1 MSDLTLR
8 YLLFGEDRTASK
20 TVKGV
25 GDAAE
30 STASRVSGAVSRI
43 GGAIGGD
50 MGTILGRV
58 SDGLEAAGGK
68 ADTSA
73 KKLGAVGGV
82 ALATGLALQQM
93 ASGDVEAQNKLE
105 NAVTN
110 TGKAYDDYAD
120 RVSGAVESSVR
131 FGVTDGEVKDALTRL
146 TDATKDPAKALD
158 DLAMAQDLAAAKGVS
173 LSDAA
178 TMIGKAHNGSAKVF
192 KEFGIEVGK
201 NADGTAD
208 YEGALGNLAD
218 TLKGRAEANADSF
231 GGKMREIRAWT
242 DNAASSLAEQ
252 YGPAITMAGAAL
264 TGLAAITEIASAA
277 NVKNAAST
285 VAAKAAQIGSAVAT
299 GVATAAQWAWN
310 VALNANPIGLIIIA
324 IAAFVGAILWLWN
337 NVDWFRNGVT
347 AAWEAIKTG
356 WTWLWDN
363 AIKPGIDAFG
373 AAFRWLW
380 NSVLAPVTRF
390 ILDGFANLTDGIA
403 SFLDALSNIPGF
415 EWAGDAADKMRA
427 AATQAR
433 TLGSNLNDIP
443 DNVPVT
449 ISMSIVGVQ
458 AVKNA
463 INGIGGSM
471 SAQLNARLQFASG
484 GYTGN
489 IPQSDIA
496 GVVHGQEFVMDAAA
510 TRRLGVPFL
519 EALQSGRTVDAP
531 RGFTTASTHVG
542 PSAESIGDA
551 VASRLDGLA
560 IRMARSGGD
569 EPALASAVRQAL
581 HGARLDLGPVSAIT
595 DRVWATLDL
604 AQSREAVYS

>member
-30 STASRVSGAVSRI
+30 STASRVSGAVSRM

-105 NAVTN
+105 NAISN

-120 RVSGAVESSVR
+120 RVDGAVESSVR

-415 EWAGDAADKMRA
+415 GWAKDAADKMRA

-471 SAQLNARLQFASG
+471 SSQLNAKLEYASG

-560 IRMARSGGD
+560 IRITNID
-569 EPALASAVRQAL
+569 
-581 HGARLDLGPVSAIT
+581 AIT
-595 DRVWATLDL
+595 RAGH
-604 AQSREAVYS
+604 AQLVTAMGRA

>member
-1 MSDLTLR
+1 VSDLTLR

-30 STASRVSGAVSRI
+30 STASRVSGAVSRM

-73 KKLGAVGGV
+73 KKLSAVGGV

-105 NAVTN
+105 NAISN

-120 RVSGAVESSVR
+120 RVDGAVESSVR

-158 DLAMAQDLAAAKGVS
+158 DLAVAQDLAAAKGVS

-192 KEFGIEVGK
+192 KEFGVEVGK

-496 GVVHGQEFVMDAAA
+496 GVVHGQEFVMNAAA

-560 IRMARSGGD
+560 IRITNID
-569 EPALASAVRQAL
+569 
-581 HGARLDLGPVSAIT
+581 AIT
-595 DRVWATLDL
+595 RAGH
-604 AQSREAVYS
+604 AQLVTAMGRA

>member
-30 STASRVSGAVSRI
+30 STASRVSGAVSRM

-68 ADTSA
+68 ADTNA
-73 KKLGAVGGV
+73 KKIGAVGGV

-105 NAVTN
+105 NAISN

-120 RVSGAVESSVR
+120 RVDGAVESSVR

-560 IRMARSGGD
+560 IRITNID
-569 EPALASAVRQAL
+569 
-581 HGARLDLGPVSAIT
+581 AIT
-595 DRVWATLDL
+595 RAGH
-604 AQSREAVYS
+604 AQLVTAMGRA

>member
-1 MSDLTLR
+1 VSDLTLR

-30 STASRVSGAVSRI
+30 STASRVSGAVSRM

-415 EWAGDAADKMRA
+415 EWATDAADKMRA

-560 IRMARSGGD
+560 IRITNID
-569 EPALASAVRQAL
+569 
-581 HGARLDLGPVSAIT
+581 AIT
-595 DRVWATLDL
+595 RAGH
-604 AQSREAVYS
+604 AQLVTAMGRA

>member
-30 STASRVSGAVSRI
+30 STASRVSGAVSRM

-242 DNAASSLAEQ
+242 DNTASSLAEQ

-560 IRMARSGGD
+560 IRITNID
-569 EPALASAVRQAL
+569 
-581 HGARLDLGPVSAIT
+581 AIT
-595 DRVWATLDL
+595 RAGH
-604 AQSREAVYS
+604 AQLVTAMGRA

>member
-1 MSDLTLR
+1 VSDLTLR

-30 STASRVSGAVSRI
+30 STASRVSGAVSRM

-50 MGTILGRV
+50 MGAILGRV
-58 SDGLEAAGGK
+58 SDGLDAVGGK
-68 ADTSA
+68 SVSA
-73 KKLGAVGGV
+73 GQKLGAVGGV

-105 NAVTN
+105 NAISN

-120 RVSGAVESSVR
+120 RVDGAVESSVR

-158 DLAMAQDLAAAKGVS
+158 DLAMAQDLAAAKGIS

-208 YEGALGNLAD
+208 YEGALGKLAD

-390 ILDGFANLTDGIA
+390 ILNGFANLTDGIA
-403 SFLDALSNIPGF
+403 RFLDALSNIPGF
-415 EWAGDAADKMRA
+415 EWAKDAADKMRT

-433 TLGSNLNDIP
+433 TLAGNLNDIP

-560 IRMARSGGD
+560 IRITNID
-569 EPALASAVRQAL
+569 
-581 HGARLDLGPVSAIT
+581 AIT
-595 DRVWATLDL
+595 RAGH
-604 AQSREAVYS
+604 AQLVTAMGRA

>member
-30 STASRVSGAVSRI
+30 STASRVSGAVSRM

-105 NAVTN
+105 NAISN

-120 RVSGAVESSVR
+120 RVDGAVESSVR

-471 SAQLNARLQFASG
+471 SSQLNARLQFASG

-560 IRMARSGGD
+560 IRITNID
-569 EPALASAVRQAL
+569 
-581 HGARLDLGPVSAIT
+581 AIT
-595 DRVWATLDL
+595 RAGH
-604 AQSREAVYS
+604 AQLVTAMGRA

>member
-1 MSDLTLR
+1 VSDLTLR

-30 STASRVSGAVSRI
+30 STASRVSGAVSRM

-68 ADTSA
+68 ADTNA
-73 KKLGAVGGV
+73 KKIGAVGGV

-105 NAVTN
+105 NAISN

-120 RVSGAVESSVR
+120 RVDGAVESSVR

-390 ILDGFANLTDGIA
+390 ILNGFANLTDGIA
-403 SFLDALSNIPGF
+403 RFLDALSNIPGF
-415 EWAGDAADKMRA
+415 EWAKDAADKMRA

-443 DNVPVT
+443 ENVPVT

-471 SAQLNARLQFASG
+471 SSQLNAKLKFASG

-489 IPQSDIA
+489 IPTTAIA
-496 GVVHGQEFVMDAAA
+496 GDVHGQEFVMNAAA

-531 RGFTTASTHVG
+531 RGFTTASTQVG

-560 IRMARSGGD
+560 IRITNID
-569 EPALASAVRQAL
+569 
-581 HGARLDLGPVSAIT
+581 AIT
-595 DRVWATLDL
+595 RAGH
-604 AQSREAVYS
+604 AQLVTAMGRA

>member
-30 STASRVSGAVSRI
+30 STASRVSGAVSRM

-73 KKLGAVGGV
+73 KKLSAVGGV

-105 NAVTN
+105 NAISN

-120 RVSGAVESSVR
+120 RVDGAVESSVR

-158 DLAMAQDLAAAKGVS
+158 DLAVAQDLAAAKGVS

-192 KEFGIEVGK
+192 KEFGVEVGK

-496 GVVHGQEFVMDAAA
+496 GVVHGQEFVMNAAA

-560 IRMARSGGD
+560 IR
-569 EPALASAVRQAL
+569 
-581 HGARLDLGPVSAIT
+581 IT
-595 DRVWATLDL
+595 NIDPITRAGH
-604 AQSREAVYS
+604 AQLVTAMGRA

>member
-1 MSDLTLR
+1 VSDLTLR

-30 STASRVSGAVSRI
+30 STASRVSGAVSRM

-68 ADTSA
+68 ADTNA
-73 KKLGAVGGV
+73 KKIGAVGGV

-105 NAVTN
+105 NAISN

-120 RVSGAVESSVR
+120 RVDGAVESSVR

-158 DLAMAQDLAAAKGVS
+158 DLAMAQDLAAAKGIS

-208 YEGALGNLAD
+208 YEGALGKLAD

-390 ILDGFANLTDGIA
+390 ILNGFANLTDGIA
-403 SFLDALSNIPGF
+403 RFLDALSNIPGF
-415 EWAGDAADKMRA
+415 EWAKDAADKMRA

-433 TLGSNLNDIP
+433 TLAGNLNDIP

-449 ISMSIVGVQ
+449 VSFSVVGVQ

-484 GYTGN
+484 GYTGD
-489 IPQSDIA
+489 IPTSAVA
-496 GVVHGQEFVMDAAA
+496 GIVHGQEFVMSAPAVA
-510 TRRLGVPFL
+510 RYGRGFF
-519 EALQSGRTVDAP
+519 EALNAGRMVDAP
-531 RGFTTASTHVG
+531 GGTGAMSPVG

-560 IRMARSGGD
+560 IR
-569 EPALASAVRQAL
+569 
-581 HGARLDLGPVSAIT
+581 IT
-595 DRVWATLDL
+595 NIDPITRAGH
-604 AQSREAVYS
+604 AQLLTAMGRA

>member
-1 MSDLTLR
+1 VSDLTLR

-30 STASRVSGAVSRI
+30 STASRVSGAVSRM

-50 MGTILGRV
+50 MGAILGRV
-58 SDGLEAAGGK
+58 SDGLDAVGGK
-68 ADTSA
+68 SVSA
-73 KKLGAVGGV
+73 GQKLGAVGGV

-105 NAVTN
+105 NAISN

-120 RVSGAVESSVR
+120 RVDGAVESSVR

-158 DLAMAQDLAAAKGVS
+158 DLAMAQDLAAAKGIS

-208 YEGALGNLAD
+208 YEGALGKLAD

-390 ILDGFANLTDGIA
+390 ILNGFANLTDGIA
-403 SFLDALSNIPGF
+403 RFLDALSNIPGF
-415 EWAGDAADKMRA
+415 EWAKDAADKMRA

-433 TLGSNLNDIP
+433 TLAGNLNDIP

-449 ISMSIVGVQ
+449 VSFSVVGVQ

-484 GYTGN
+484 GYTGD
-489 IPQSDIA
+489 IPTSAVA
-496 GVVHGQEFVMDAAA
+496 GIVHGQEFVMSAPAVA
-510 TRRLGVPFL
+510 RYGRGFF
-519 EALQSGRTVDAP
+519 EALNAGRMVDAP
-531 RGFTTASTHVG
+531 GGTGAMSPVG

-560 IRMARSGGD
+560 IRITNID
-569 EPALASAVRQAL
+569 
-581 HGARLDLGPVSAIT
+581 AIT
-595 DRVWATLDL
+595 RAGH
-604 AQSREAVYS
+604 AQLVTAMGRA

>member
-30 STASRVSGAVSRI
+30 STASRVSGAVSRM

-68 ADTSA
+68 ADTNA
-73 KKLGAVGGV
+73 KKIGAVGGV

-105 NAVTN
+105 NAISN

-120 RVSGAVESSVR
+120 RVDGAVESSVR

-415 EWAGDAADKMRA
+415 EWAKDAADKMRA

-449 ISMSIVGVQ
+449 ISLSIVGVQ

-496 GVVHGQEFVMDAAA
+496 GDVHGQEFVMDAAA

-519 EALQSGRTVDAP
+519 EALRSGRTVDAP
-531 RGFTTASTHVG
+531 SGFTTASTHVG

-560 IRMARSGGD
+560 IRITNID
-569 EPALASAVRQAL
+569 
-581 HGARLDLGPVSAIT
+581 AIT
-595 DRVWATLDL
+595 RAGH
-604 AQSREAVYS
+604 AQLVTAMGRA

>member
-1 MSDLTLR
+1 M
-8 YLLFGEDRTASK
+8 
-20 TVKGV
+20 
-25 GDAAE
+25 
-30 STASRVSGAVSRI
+30 

-105 NAVTN
+105 NAISN

-120 RVSGAVESSVR
+120 RVDGAVESSVR

-560 IRMARSGGD
+560 IR
-569 EPALASAVRQAL
+569 
-581 HGARLDLGPVSAIT
+581 IT
-595 DRVWATLDL
+595 NIDPITRAGH
-604 AQSREAVYS
+604 AQLVTAMGRA

>member
-30 STASRVSGAVSRI
+30 STASRVSGAVSRM

-50 MGTILGRV
+50 MGTILGSV

-496 GVVHGQEFVMDAAA
+496 GVVHGQEFVMNAAA

-560 IRMARSGGD
+560 IR
-569 EPALASAVRQAL
+569 
-581 HGARLDLGPVSAIT
+581 IT
-595 DRVWATLDL
+595 NIDPITRAGH
-604 AQSREAVYS
+604 AQLVTAMGRA

>member
-30 STASRVSGAVSRI
+30 STASRVSGAVSRM

-68 ADTSA
+68 ADTNA
-73 KKLGAVGGV
+73 KKIGAVGGV

-105 NAVTN
+105 NAISN

-120 RVSGAVESSVR
+120 RVDGAVESSVR

-158 DLAMAQDLAAAKGVS
+158 DLAMAQDLAAAKGIS

-208 YEGALGNLAD
+208 YEGALGKLAD

-390 ILDGFANLTDGIA
+390 ILNGFANLTDGIA
-403 SFLDALSNIPGF
+403 RFLDALSNIPGF
-415 EWAGDAADKMRA
+415 EWAKDAADKMRT

-433 TLGSNLNDIP
+433 TLAGNLNDIP

-449 ISMSIVGVQ
+449 VSFSVVGVQ

-471 SAQLNARLQFASG
+471 SARLNARLQFASG
-484 GYTGN
+484 GYTGD
-489 IPQSDIA
+489 IPTSAVA
-496 GVVHGQEFVMDAAA
+496 GIVHGQEFVMSAPAVA
-510 TRRLGVPFL
+510 RYGRGFF
-519 EALQSGRTVDAP
+519 EALNAGRMVDAP
-531 RGFTTASTHVG
+531 GGTGAMSPVG

-560 IRMARSGGD
+560 IR
-569 EPALASAVRQAL
+569 
-581 HGARLDLGPVSAIT
+581 IT
-595 DRVWATLDL
+595 NIDPITRAGH
-604 AQSREAVYS
+604 AQLVTAMGRA

>member
-30 STASRVSGAVSRI
+30 STASRVSGAVSRM

-68 ADTSA
+68 ADTNA
-73 KKLGAVGGV
+73 KKIGAVGGV

-105 NAVTN
+105 NAISN

-120 RVSGAVESSVR
+120 RVDGAVESSVR

-390 ILDGFANLTDGIA
+390 ILNGFANLTDGIA
-403 SFLDALSNIPGF
+403 RFLDALSNIPGF
-415 EWAGDAADKMRA
+415 EWAKDAADKMRA

-449 ISMSIVGVQ
+449 ISLSIVGVQ

-489 IPQSDIA
+489 IPTTAVA
-496 GVVHGQEFVMDAAA
+496 GDVHGQEFVMDAAA

-519 EALQSGRTVDAP
+519 EALRSGRTVDAP
-531 RGFTTASTHVG
+531 SGFTTASTQVG

-560 IRMARSGGD
+560 IRITNID
-569 EPALASAVRQAL
+569 
-581 HGARLDLGPVSAIT
+581 AIT
-595 DRVWATLDL
+595 RAGH
-604 AQSREAVYS
+604 AQLVTAMGRA

>member
-1 MSDLTLR
+1 VSDLTLR

-30 STASRVSGAVSRI
+30 STASRVSGAVSRM

-496 GVVHGQEFVMDAAA
+496 GVVHGQEFVMNAAA

-560 IRMARSGGD
+560 IR
-569 EPALASAVRQAL
+569 
-581 HGARLDLGPVSAIT
+581 IT
-595 DRVWATLDL
+595 NIDPITRAGH
-604 AQSREAVYS
+604 AQLVTAMGRA

>member
-30 STASRVSGAVSRI
+30 STASRVSGAVSRM

-68 ADTSA
+68 ADTNA
-73 KKLGAVGGV
+73 KKIGAVGGV

-252 YGPAITMAGAAL
+252 YGPAITTAGAAL

-471 SAQLNARLQFASG
+471 SSQLNARLQFASG

-560 IRMARSGGD
+560 IRITNID
-569 EPALASAVRQAL
+569 
-581 HGARLDLGPVSAIT
+581 AIT
-595 DRVWATLDL
+595 RAGH
-604 AQSREAVYS
+604 AQLVTAMGRA

>member
-30 STASRVSGAVSRI
+30 STASRVSGAVSRM

-68 ADTSA
+68 ADTNA
-73 KKLGAVGGV
+73 KKIGAVGGV

-105 NAVTN
+105 NAISN

-120 RVSGAVESSVR
+120 RVDGAVESSVR

-158 DLAMAQDLAAAKGVS
+158 DLAMAQDLAAAKGIS

-390 ILDGFANLTDGIA
+390 ILNGFANLTDGIA
-403 SFLDALSNIPGF
+403 RFLDALSNIPGF
-415 EWAGDAADKMRA
+415 EWAKDAADKMRA

-449 ISMSIVGVQ
+449 ISLSIVGVQ

-489 IPQSDIA
+489 IPTTAVA
-496 GVVHGQEFVMDAAA
+496 GDVHGQEFVMDAAA

-519 EALQSGRTVDAP
+519 EALRSGRTVDAP
-531 RGFTTASTHVG
+531 SGFTTASTQVG

-560 IRMARSGGD
+560 IRITNID
-569 EPALASAVRQAL
+569 
-581 HGARLDLGPVSAIT
+581 AIT
-595 DRVWATLDL
+595 RAGH
-604 AQSREAVYS
+604 AQLVTAMGRA

>member
-30 STASRVSGAVSRI
+30 STASRVSGAVSRM

-105 NAVTN
+105 NAISN

-120 RVSGAVESSVR
+120 RVDGAVESSVR

-158 DLAMAQDLAAAKGVS
+158 DLAMAQDLAAAKGIS

-208 YEGALGNLAD
+208 YEGALGKLAD

-390 ILDGFANLTDGIA
+390 ILNGFANLTDGIA
-403 SFLDALSNIPGF
+403 RFLDALSNIPGF
-415 EWAGDAADKMRA
+415 EWAKDAADKMRT

-433 TLGSNLNDIP
+433 TLAGNLNDIP

-449 ISMSIVGVQ
+449 VSFSVVGVQ

-484 GYTGN
+484 GYTGD
-489 IPQSDIA
+489 IPTSAVA
-496 GVVHGQEFVMDAAA
+496 GIVHGQEFVMSAPAVA
-510 TRRLGVPFL
+510 RYGRGFF
-519 EALQSGRTVDAP
+519 EALNAGRMVDAP
-531 RGFTTASTHVG
+531 GGTGAMSPVG

-560 IRMARSGGD
+560 IR
-569 EPALASAVRQAL
+569 
-581 HGARLDLGPVSAIT
+581 IT
-595 DRVWATLDL
+595 NIDPITRAGH
-604 AQSREAVYS
+604 AQLLTAMGRA

>member
-30 STASRVSGAVSRI
+30 STASRVSGAVSRM

-50 MGTILGRV
+50 MGTILGSV

-252 YGPAITMAGAAL
+252 YGPAITTAGAAL

-560 IRMARSGGD
+560 IRITNID
-569 EPALASAVRQAL
+569 
-581 HGARLDLGPVSAIT
+581 AIT
-595 DRVWATLDL
+595 RAGH
-604 AQSREAVYS
+604 AQLVTAMGRA

>member
-30 STASRVSGAVSRI
+30 STASRVSGAVSRM

-68 ADTSA
+68 ADTNA
-73 KKLGAVGGV
+73 KKIGAVGGV

-105 NAVTN
+105 NAISN

-120 RVSGAVESSVR
+120 RVDGAVESSVR

-489 IPQSDIA
+489 IPTTAIA
-496 GVVHGQEFVMDAAA
+496 GDVHGQEFVMNAAA

-519 EALQSGRTVDAP
+519 EALQSGRAVHAP
-531 RGFTTASTHVG
+531 SGQIAAPQAG

-560 IRMARSGGD
+560 IKIVNID
-569 EPALASAVRQAL
+569 P
-581 HGARLDLGPVSAIT
+581 IT
-595 DRVWATLDL
+595 RAGH
-604 AQSREAVYS
+604 AQLVTAMGRA

>member
-1 MSDLTLR
+1 VSDLTLR

-30 STASRVSGAVSRI
+30 STASRVSGAVSRM

-105 NAVTN
+105 NAISN

-120 RVSGAVESSVR
+120 RVDGAVESSVR

-390 ILDGFANLTDGIA
+390 ILNGFANLTDGIA
-403 SFLDALSNIPGF
+403 RFLDALSNIPGF
-415 EWAGDAADKMRA
+415 EWAKDAADKMRT

-433 TLGSNLNDIP
+433 TLAGNLNDIP

-449 ISMSIVGVQ
+449 VSFSVVGVQ

-471 SAQLNARLQFASG
+471 SSELNAKLKFASG

-489 IPQSDIA
+489 IPTTAIA
-496 GVVHGQEFVMDAAA
+496 GDVHGQEFVMNAAA

-519 EALQSGRTVDAP
+519 EALQSGRAVHAP
-531 RGFTTASTHVG
+531 SGQIAAPQAG

-560 IRMARSGGD
+560 IKIVNID
-569 EPALASAVRQAL
+569 P
-581 HGARLDLGPVSAIT
+581 IT
-595 DRVWATLDL
+595 RAGH
-604 AQSREAVYS
+604 AQLVTAMGRA

>member
-30 STASRVSGAVSRI
+30 STASRVSGAVSRM

-471 SAQLNARLQFASG
+471 SSQLNAKLQFASG

-560 IRMARSGGD
+560 IRITNID
-569 EPALASAVRQAL
+569 
-581 HGARLDLGPVSAIT
+581 AIT
-595 DRVWATLDL
+595 RAGH
-604 AQSREAVYS
+604 AQLVTAMGRA

>member
-30 STASRVSGAVSRI
+30 STASRVSGAVSRM

-68 ADTSA
+68 ADTNA
-73 KKLGAVGGV
+73 KKIGAVGGV

-105 NAVTN
+105 SAVTN

-120 RVSGAVESSVR
+120 RVDGAVESSVR

-158 DLAMAQDLAAAKGVS
+158 DLAMAQDLAAAKGIS

-208 YEGALGNLAD
+208 YEGALGKLAD

-390 ILDGFANLTDGIA
+390 ILNGFANLTDGIA
-403 SFLDALSNIPGF
+403 RFLDALSNIPGF
-415 EWAGDAADKMRA
+415 EWAKDAADKMRT

-433 TLGSNLNDIP
+433 TLAGNLNDIP

-449 ISMSIVGVQ
+449 VSFSVVGVQ

-471 SAQLNARLQFASG
+471 SARLNARLQFASG
-484 GYTGN
+484 GYTGD
-489 IPQSDIA
+489 IPTSAVA
-496 GVVHGQEFVMDAAA
+496 GIVHGQEFVMSAPAVA
-510 TRRLGVPFL
+510 RYGRGFF
-519 EALQSGRTVDAP
+519 EALNAGRMVDAP
-531 RGFTTASTHVG
+531 GGTGAMSPVG

-560 IRMARSGGD
+560 IRITNID
-569 EPALASAVRQAL
+569 
-581 HGARLDLGPVSAIT
+581 AIT
-595 DRVWATLDL
+595 RAGH
-604 AQSREAVYS
+604 AQLVTAMGRA

>member
-30 STASRVSGAVSRI
+30 STASRVSGAVSRM

-68 ADTSA
+68 ADTNA
-73 KKLGAVGGV
+73 KKIGAVGGV

-105 NAVTN
+105 NAISN

-120 RVSGAVESSVR
+120 RVDGAVESSVR

-471 SAQLNARLQFASG
+471 SSQLNAKLEYASG

-560 IRMARSGGD
+560 IRITNID
-569 EPALASAVRQAL
+569 
-581 HGARLDLGPVSAIT
+581 AIT
-595 DRVWATLDL
+595 RAGH
-604 AQSREAVYS
+604 AQLVTAMGRA

>member
-30 STASRVSGAVSRI
+30 STASRVSGAVSRM

-415 EWAGDAADKMRA
+415 EWATDAADKMRA

-560 IRMARSGGD
+560 IRITNID
-569 EPALASAVRQAL
+569 
-581 HGARLDLGPVSAIT
+581 AIT
-595 DRVWATLDL
+595 RAGH
-604 AQSREAVYS
+604 AQLVTAMGRA

>member
-1 MSDLTLR
+1 M
-8 YLLFGEDRTASK
+8 
-20 TVKGV
+20 
-25 GDAAE
+25 
-30 STASRVSGAVSRI
+30 
-43 GGAIGGD
+43 
-50 MGTILGRV
+50 
-58 SDGLEAAGGK
+58 
-68 ADTSA
+68 
-73 KKLGAVGGV
+73 
-82 ALATGLALQQM
+82 
-93 ASGDVEAQNKLE
+93 
-105 NAVTN
+105 
-110 TGKAYDDYAD
+110 
-120 RVSGAVESSVR
+120 
-131 FGVTDGEVKDALTRL
+131 
-146 TDATKDPAKALD
+146 
-158 DLAMAQDLAAAKGVS
+158 
-173 LSDAA
+173 
-178 TMIGKAHNGSAKVF
+178 
-192 KEFGIEVGK
+192 
-201 NADGTAD
+201 
-208 YEGALGNLAD
+208 
-218 TLKGRAEANADSF
+218 
-231 GGKMREIRAWT
+231 
-242 DNAASSLAEQ
+242 
-252 YGPAITMAGAAL
+252 
-264 TGLAAITEIASAA
+264 
-277 NVKNAAST
+277 KNAAST

-471 SAQLNARLQFASG
+471 SSQLNAKLQFASG

-560 IRMARSGGD
+560 IRITNID
-569 EPALASAVRQAL
+569 
-581 HGARLDLGPVSAIT
+581 AIT
-595 DRVWATLDL
+595 RAGH
-604 AQSREAVYS
+604 AQLVTAMGRA

>member
-1 MSDLTLR
+1 VSDLTLR

-30 STASRVSGAVSRI
+30 STASRVSGAVSRM

-50 MGTILGRV
+50 MGTILGSV

-277 NVKNAAST
+277 NVKNAASA

-463 INGIGGSM
+463 INGIGGAM

-496 GVVHGQEFVMDAAA
+496 GVVHGQEFVMNAAA

-560 IRMARSGGD
+560 IR
-569 EPALASAVRQAL
+569 
-581 HGARLDLGPVSAIT
+581 IT
-595 DRVWATLDL
+595 NIDPITRAGH
-604 AQSREAVYS
+604 AQLVTAMGRA

>member
-30 STASRVSGAVSRI
+30 STASRVSGAVSRM

-105 NAVTN
+105 NAISN

-120 RVSGAVESSVR
+120 RVDGAVESSVR

-471 SAQLNARLQFASG
+471 SSQLNARLQFASG

-560 IRMARSGGD
+560 IR
-569 EPALASAVRQAL
+569 
-581 HGARLDLGPVSAIT
+581 IT
-595 DRVWATLDL
+595 NIDPITRAGH
-604 AQSREAVYS
+604 AQLVTAMGRA

>member
-30 STASRVSGAVSRI
+30 STASRVSGAVSRM

-68 ADTSA
+68 ADTNA
-73 KKLGAVGGV
+73 KKIGAVGGV

-105 NAVTN
+105 NAISN

-120 RVSGAVESSVR
+120 RVDGAVESSVR

-158 DLAMAQDLAAAKGVS
+158 DLAMAQDLAAAKGIS

-390 ILDGFANLTDGIA
+390 ILNGFANLTDGIA
-403 SFLDALSNIPGF
+403 RFLDALSNIPGF
-415 EWAGDAADKMRA
+415 EWAKDAADKMRA

-449 ISMSIVGVQ
+449 ISLSIVGVQ

-489 IPQSDIA
+489 IPTTAVA
-496 GVVHGQEFVMDAAA
+496 GDVHGQEFVMDAAA

-519 EALQSGRTVDAP
+519 EALRSGRTVDAP
-531 RGFTTASTHVG
+531 SGFTTASTHVG

-560 IRMARSGGD
+560 IRITNID
-569 EPALASAVRQAL
+569 
-581 HGARLDLGPVSAIT
+581 AIT
-595 DRVWATLDL
+595 RAGH
-604 AQSREAVYS
+604 AQLVTAMGRA

>member
-1 MSDLTLR
+1 VADLTLR

-30 STASRVSGAVSRI
+30 STASRVSGAVSRM

-58 SDGLEAAGGK
+58 SDGLDAVGGK
-68 ADTSA
+68 SVSA
-73 KKLGAVGGV
+73 GQKLGAVGGV

-105 NAVTN
+105 NAISN

-120 RVSGAVESSVR
+120 RVDGAVESSVR

-158 DLAMAQDLAAAKGVS
+158 DLAMAQDLAAAKGIS

-208 YEGALGNLAD
+208 YEGALGKLAD

-390 ILDGFANLTDGIA
+390 ILNGFANLTDGIA
-403 SFLDALSNIPGF
+403 RFLDALSNIPGF
-415 EWAGDAADKMRA
+415 EWAKDAADKMRT

-433 TLGSNLNDIP
+433 TLAGNLNDIP

-484 GYTGN
+484 GYTGD
-489 IPQSDIA
+489 IPTSAVA
-496 GVVHGQEFVMDAAA
+496 GIVHGQEFVMSAPAVA
-510 TRRLGVPFL
+510 RYGRGFF
-519 EALQSGRTVDAP
+519 EALNAGRMVDAP
-531 RGFTTASTHVG
+531 GGTGAMSPVG

-560 IRMARSGGD
+560 IRITNID
-569 EPALASAVRQAL
+569 
-581 HGARLDLGPVSAIT
+581 AIT
-595 DRVWATLDL
+595 RAGH
-604 AQSREAVYS
+604 AQLVTAMGRA

>member
-30 STASRVSGAVSRI
+30 STASRVSGAVSRM

-68 ADTSA
+68 ADTNA
-73 KKLGAVGGV
+73 KKIGAVGGV

-105 NAVTN
+105 NAISN

-120 RVSGAVESSVR
+120 RVDGAVESSVR

-158 DLAMAQDLAAAKGVS
+158 DLAMAQDLAAAKGIS

-252 YGPAITMAGAAL
+252 YGPAITTAGAAL

-415 EWAGDAADKMRA
+415 EWAKDAADKMRT

-433 TLGSNLNDIP
+433 TLAGNLNDIP

-449 ISMSIVGVQ
+449 VSFSVVGVQ

-560 IRMARSGGD
+560 IRITNID
-569 EPALASAVRQAL
+569 
-581 HGARLDLGPVSAIT
+581 AIT
-595 DRVWATLDL
+595 RAGH
-604 AQSREAVYS
+604 AQLVTAMGRA

>member
-30 STASRVSGAVSRI
+30 STASRVSGAVSRM

-50 MGTILGRV
+50 MGAILGRV
-58 SDGLEAAGGK
+58 SDGLDAVGGK
-68 ADTSA
+68 SVSA
-73 KKLGAVGGV
+73 GQKLGAVGGV

-105 NAVTN
+105 NAISN

-120 RVSGAVESSVR
+120 RVDGAVESSVR

-158 DLAMAQDLAAAKGVS
+158 DLAMAQDLAAAKGIS

-208 YEGALGNLAD
+208 YEGALGKLAD

-390 ILDGFANLTDGIA
+390 ILNGFANLTDGIA
-403 SFLDALSNIPGF
+403 RFLDALSNIPGF
-415 EWAGDAADKMRA
+415 EWAKDAADKMRT

-433 TLGSNLNDIP
+433 TLAGNLNDIP

-449 ISMSIVGVQ
+449 VSFSVVGVQ

-471 SAQLNARLQFASG
+471 SAQLNARLKFASG
-484 GYTGN
+484 GYTGD
-489 IPQSDIA
+489 IPTSAVA
-496 GVVHGQEFVMDAAA
+496 GIVHGQEFVMSAPAVA
-510 TRRLGVPFL
+510 RYGRGFF
-519 EALQSGRTVDAP
+519 EALNAGRMVDVPSGTGAMTP
-531 RGFTTASTHVG
+531 VG
-542 PSAESIGDA
+542 PSAESLGDA

-560 IRMARSGGD
+560 IRITNIDPITRAGHA
-569 EPALASAVRQAL
+569 ELLTALGRA
-581 HGARLDLGPVSAIT
+581 
-595 DRVWATLDL
+595 
-604 AQSREAVYS
+604 

>member
-1 MSDLTLR
+1 VTVSDLTLR

-30 STASRVSGAVSRI
+30 STASRVSGAVSRM

-68 ADTSA
+68 ADTNA
-73 KKLGAVGGV
+73 KKIGAVGGV

-105 NAVTN
+105 SAVTN

-120 RVSGAVESSVR
+120 RVDGAVESSVR

-158 DLAMAQDLAAAKGVS
+158 DLAMAQDLAAAKGIS

-208 YEGALGNLAD
+208 YEGALGKLAD

-390 ILDGFANLTDGIA
+390 ILNGFANLTDGIA
-403 SFLDALSNIPGF
+403 RFLDALSNIPGF
-415 EWAGDAADKMRA
+415 EWAKDAADKMRA

-433 TLGSNLNDIP
+433 TLAGNLNDIP

-449 ISMSIVGVQ
+449 VSFSVVGVQ

-484 GYTGN
+484 GYTGD
-489 IPQSDIA
+489 IPTSAVA
-496 GVVHGQEFVMDAAA
+496 GIVHGQEFVMSAPAVA
-510 TRRLGVPFL
+510 RYGRGFF
-519 EALQSGRTVDAP
+519 EALNAGRMVDAP
-531 RGFTTASTHVG
+531 GGTGAMSPVG

-560 IRMARSGGD
+560 IR
-569 EPALASAVRQAL
+569 
-581 HGARLDLGPVSAIT
+581 IT
-595 DRVWATLDL
+595 NIDPITRAGH
-604 AQSREAVYS
+604 AQLLTAMGRA

>member
-30 STASRVSGAVSRI
+30 STASRVSGAVSRM

-68 ADTSA
+68 ADTNA
-73 KKLGAVGGV
+73 KKIGAVGGV

-252 YGPAITMAGAAL
+252 YGPAVTMAGAAL

-277 NVKNAAST
+277 NVKNAASA

-449 ISMSIVGVQ
+449 ISLSIVGVQ

-496 GVVHGQEFVMDAAA
+496 GVVHGQEFVMNAAA

-560 IRMARSGGD
+560 IR
-569 EPALASAVRQAL
+569 
-581 HGARLDLGPVSAIT
+581 IT
-595 DRVWATLDL
+595 NIDPITRAGH
-604 AQSREAVYS
+604 AQLVTAMGRA

>member
-30 STASRVSGAVSRI
+30 STASRVSGAVSRM

-68 ADTSA
+68 ADTNA
-73 KKLGAVGGV
+73 KKIGAVGGV

-105 NAVTN
+105 NAISN

-120 RVSGAVESSVR
+120 RVDGAVESSVR

-208 YEGALGNLAD
+208 YEGALGKLAD

-231 GGKMREIRAWT
+231 GGKMRELRAWT

-390 ILDGFANLTDGIA
+390 ILNGFANLTDGIA
-403 SFLDALSNIPGF
+403 RFLDALSNIPGF
-415 EWAGDAADKMRA
+415 EWAKDAADKMRT

-433 TLGSNLNDIP
+433 TLAGNLNDIP

-449 ISMSIVGVQ
+449 VSFSVVGVQ

-471 SAQLNARLQFASG
+471 SARLNARLQFASG
-484 GYTGN
+484 GYTGD
-489 IPQSDIA
+489 IPTSAVA
-496 GVVHGQEFVMDAAA
+496 GIVHGQEFVMSAPAVA
-510 TRRLGVPFL
+510 RYGRGFF
-519 EALQSGRTVDAP
+519 EALNAGRMVDAP
-531 RGFTTASTHVG
+531 GGTGAMSPVG

-560 IRMARSGGD
+560 IR
-569 EPALASAVRQAL
+569 
-581 HGARLDLGPVSAIT
+581 IT
-595 DRVWATLDL
+595 NIDPITRAGH
-604 AQSREAVYS
+604 AQLVTAMGRA

>member
-30 STASRVSGAVSRI
+30 STASRVSGAVSRM

-105 NAVTN
+105 NAISN

-120 RVSGAVESSVR
+120 RVDGAVESSVR

-471 SAQLNARLQFASG
+471 SSQLNAKLEYASG

-560 IRMARSGGD
+560 IRITNID
-569 EPALASAVRQAL
+569 
-581 HGARLDLGPVSAIT
+581 AIT
-595 DRVWATLDL
+595 RAGH
-604 AQSREAVYS
+604 AQLVTAMGRA

>member
-1 MSDLTLR
+1 VTVSDLTLR

-30 STASRVSGAVSRI
+30 STASRVSGAVSRM

-68 ADTSA
+68 ADTNA
-73 KKLGAVGGV
+73 KKIGAVAGV

-93 ASGDVEAQNKLE
+93 ASGDVEAQNRLE

-110 TGKAYDDYAD
+110 TGKSYDDFSD
-120 RVSGAVESSVR
+120 RVDGAVESSVR

-158 DLAMAQDLAAAKGVS
+158 DLAMAQDLAAAKGIS

-208 YEGALGNLAD
+208 YEGALGKLAD

-390 ILDGFANLTDGIA
+390 ILNGFANLTDGIA
-403 SFLDALSNIPGF
+403 RFLDALSNIPGF
-415 EWAGDAADKMRA
+415 EWAKDAADKMRA

-433 TLGSNLNDIP
+433 TLAGNLNDIP

-449 ISMSIVGVQ
+449 VSFSVVGVQ

-484 GYTGN
+484 GYTGD
-489 IPQSDIA
+489 IPTSAVA
-496 GVVHGQEFVMDAAA
+496 GIVHGQEFVMSAPAVA
-510 TRRLGVPFL
+510 RYGRGFF
-519 EALQSGRTVDAP
+519 EALNAGRMVDAP
-531 RGFTTASTHVG
+531 GGTGAMSPVG

-560 IRMARSGGD
+560 IRITNID
-569 EPALASAVRQAL
+569 
-581 HGARLDLGPVSAIT
+581 AIT
-595 DRVWATLDL
+595 RAGH
-604 AQSREAVYS
+604 AQLLTAMGRA